1 MLDFGNDWNEV
12 LSDLTE
18 GENYKKIRKFLI
30 EEYSNHYVYP
40 PMDLIF
46 NAFKL
51 TPYNKVKAVI
61 LGQDPYHEYG
71 QAHGLCFS
79 VTEGTPLPP
88 SLKNIYKELK
98 SDLGVDNGLIGDLTP
113 WAKQGVLLLNA
124 TLTVRDGQANSH
136 AKCGW
141 GEFTDEVIRLLS
153 AREKPMVFILWGGNA
168 RAKKQLID
176 TKKHFIVESAHPSP
190 LSASYGFFGSKPFS
204 KTNGYLKSI
213 GETPI
218 DWSLNN

>member
-1 MLDFGNDWNEV
+1 MVDFANDWNVV
-12 LSDLTE
+12 LKNLIESDL
-18 GENYKKIRKFLI
+18 YADIRKFLI
-30 EEYSNHYVYP
+30 KEYSEHYVYP
-40 PMDLIF
+40 PMGLIF

-51 TPYNKVKAVI
+51 TSYESVKVVI

-71 QAHGLCFS
+71 QAHGLSFS

-98 SDLGVDNGLIGDLTP
+98 SDLNVDNGLIGDLTP
-113 WAKQGVLLLNA
+113 WAERGVLLLNA

-141 GEFTDEVIRLLS
+141 GQFTDEVIRLLS
-153 AREKPMVFILWGGNA
+153 EREKPMVFILWGANA
-168 RAKKQLID
+168 RSKKALINTD
-176 TKKHFIVESAHPSP
+176 RHFIIESAHPSP

-204 KTNGYLKSI
+204 KTNDFLIKTGQS
-213 GETPI
+213 PI
-218 DWSLNN
+218 DWKL